1 MRFRNALTLIHK
13 RFPFSY
19 AFGPA
24 DTRTACVDSSQH
36 VYSRLMMES
45 RDEPCLKFETL
56 ALIALDGKGV
66 IDQSKAKEIL
76 KLFRPDRDGNLTM
89 LDFVKSVDS
98 IYKEYRLL
106 QATIDNSSQ
115 IDRAFE
121 NILNV
126 VFYVIV
132 FAIIL
137 WQLGL

>member
-1 MRFRNALTLIHK
+1 
-13 RFPFSY
+13 
-19 AFGPA
+19 
-24 DTRTACVDSSQH
+24 
-36 VYSRLMMES
+36 MMES